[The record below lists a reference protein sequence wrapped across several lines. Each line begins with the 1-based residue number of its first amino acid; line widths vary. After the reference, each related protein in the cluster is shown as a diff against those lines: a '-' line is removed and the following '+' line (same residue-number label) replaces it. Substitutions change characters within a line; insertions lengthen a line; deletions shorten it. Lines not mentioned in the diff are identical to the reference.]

1 MRTVVEAVQAAQPT
15 STVAVWCDDEH
26 RLGLK
31 PVLRRVWTPRRQAPV
46 ALVQPRY
53 EWLYVLAFVQ
63 PESGAS
69 FWLLLPRLNTALFS
83 LALAEFAQALG
94 IGPTNQVVGVL
105 DQAGWH
111 SSPPVVV
118 PVGVTMVP
126 LPAYSPELQ
135 PAERLWPLVD
145 HAIANQVFASLDALM
160 DRLSERCRTLAA
172 LPALI
177 AGHTGFHWWPRLL
190 PTTAQ

>member
-1 MRTVVEAVQAAQPT
+1 METVQTAHPA
-15 STVAVWCDDEH
+15 STVAVWCEDEH

-31 PVLRRVWTPRRQAPV
+31 PVLRRVWTRRGQSPV
-46 ALVQPRY
+46 AIVQPRY

-63 PESGAS
+63 PETGAT
-69 FWLLLPRLNTALFS
+69 FWLLLPRLSATLFS
-83 LALAEFAQALG
+83 LALAEFAQSVG
-94 IGPTNQVVGVL
+94 VGPAQQVVLVL

-111 SSPPVVV
+111 ASPRVVV
-118 PVGVTMVP
+118 PAGLTLVP

-135 PAERLWPLVD
+135 PAERVWPLVD
-145 HAIANQVFASLDALM
+145 EAIANQVFASLDALM
-160 DRLSERCRTLAA
+160 NRLGERCRTLAA

-190 PTTAQ
+190 PITAQ

>member
-1 MRTVVEAVQAAQPT
+1 MRTVVEAVQAAHPT
-15 STVAVWCDDEH
+15 STVTVWCEDEH

-94 IGPTNQVVGVL
+94 IGPTNQVVLVL

-111 SSPPVVV
+111 SSPQVVLPAGVTVV
-118 PVGVTMVP
+118 PV
-126 LPAYSPELQ
+126 PAYSPELQ

-145 HAIANQVFASLDALM
+145 QAIANQVFASLDALM